1 MYQDDVELFMKQGLQ
16 DYPVV
21 SCLDVP
27 TITDDV
33 DPQIELYM
41 DLITEEYHELQEA
54 YKEQDVVEVAD
65 ALADMVWVIMGMAS
79 TLGMDF
85 NDIWEEVKRSNM
97 SKFTNNIIIRDGKT
111 CKILKPSTFSEP
123 DLAPILGL

>member
-41 DLITEEYHELQEA
+41 DLITEEYHELKEA

-79 TLGMDF
+79 SLGMDF

-111 CKILKPSTFSEP
+111 GKILKPSTFSEP

>member
-79 TLGMDF
+79 TLGIDF

-111 CKILKPSTFSEP
+111 GKILKPSTFSEP

>member
-33 DPQIELYM
+33 DPQINLYM
-41 DLITEEYHELQEA
+41 DLITEEYEELKEA
-54 YKEQDVVEVAD
+54 YEQQDVVEVAD

-79 TLGMDF
+79 SLGMDF

-111 CKILKPSTFSEP
+111 GKILKPSTFSEP

>member
-33 DPQIELYM
+33 DPQIGLYM
-41 DLITEEYHELQEA
+41 DLITEEYHELKEA
-54 YKEQDVVEVAD
+54 YKDQDVVEVAD

-111 CKILKPSTFSEP
+111 GKILKPSTFSEP
-123 DLAPILGL
+123 NLAPILGL

>member
-54 YKEQDVVEVAD
+54 YEQQDVVEVAD

-111 CKILKPSTFSEP
+111 GKILKPSTFSEP

>member
-33 DPQIELYM
+33 DPQIGLYM
-41 DLITEEYHELQEA
+41 DLITEEYEELKEA
-54 YKEQDVVEVAD
+54 YEQQDVVEVAD

-79 TLGMDF
+79 TLGIDF

-111 CKILKPSTFSEP
+111 GKILKPSTFSEP

>member
-33 DPQIELYM
+33 DPQIGLYM
-41 DLITEEYHELQEA
+41 DLITEEYEELKEA
-54 YKEQDVVEVAD
+54 YEQQDVVEVAD

-79 TLGMDF
+79 SLGIDF

-111 CKILKPSTFSEP
+111 GKILKPSTFSEP

>member
-41 DLITEEYHELQEA
+41 DLITEEYEELKEA
-54 YKEQDVVEVAD
+54 YEQQDVVEVAD

-79 TLGMDF
+79 SLGMDF

-111 CKILKPSTFSEP
+111 GKILKPSTFSEP

>member
-33 DPQIELYM
+33 DPQIGLYM
-41 DLITEEYHELQEA
+41 DLITEEYEELKEA
-54 YKEQDVVEVAD
+54 YEQQDVVEVAD
-65 ALADMVWVIMGMAS
+65 ALADLVWVIMGMAS

-85 NDIWEEVKRSNM
+85 NEIWEEVKRSNM
-97 SKFTNNIIIRDGKT
+97 TKFPNGIALRDKT
-111 CKILKPSTFSEP
+111 GKILKPSTFSEP

>member
-97 SKFTNNIIIRDGKT
+97 SKFPNGIALRDEVTG
-111 CKILKPSTFSEP
+111 KILKPSTFSEP

>member
-27 TITDDV
+27 TITSDV
-33 DPQIELYM
+33 DPQINLYM
-41 DLITEEYHELQEA
+41 DLITEEYEELKEA
-54 YKEQDVVEVAD
+54 YEQQDVVEVAD

-79 TLGMDF
+79 SLGIDF

-111 CKILKPSTFSEP
+111 GKILKPSTFSEP

>member
-1 MYQDDVELFMKQGLQ
+1 
-16 DYPVV
+16 
-21 SCLDVP
+21 
-27 TITDDV
+27 
-33 DPQIELYM
+33 M
-41 DLITEEYHELQEA
+41 DLITEEYEELKEA
-54 YKEQDVVEVAD
+54 YEQQDVVEVAD

-111 CKILKPSTFSEP
+111 GKILKPSTFSEP

>member
-54 YKEQDVVEVAD
+54 YKQQDVVEVAD

-111 CKILKPSTFSEP
+111 GKILKPSTFSEP

>member
-111 CKILKPSTFSEP
+111 GKILKPSTFSEP

>member
-41 DLITEEYHELQEA
+41 DLITEEYEELKEA
-54 YKEQDVVEVAD
+54 YEQQDVVEVAD

-111 CKILKPSTFSEP
+111 GKILKPSTFSEP

>member
-27 TITDDV
+27 TMTDDV
-33 DPQIELYM
+33 DPQIGLYI
-41 DLITEEYHELQEA
+41 DLITEEYEELKEA
-54 YKEQDVVEVAD
+54 YEQQDVVEVAD

-79 TLGMDF
+79 SLGMDF

-111 CKILKPSTFSEP
+111 GKILKPSTFSEP

>member
-54 YKEQDVVEVAD
+54 YMEQVVVDVAD
-65 ALADMVWVIMGMAS
+65 ALEDMVWVIMGMAS
-79 TLGMDF
+79 TLGIDF

-111 CKILKPSTFSEP
+111 GKILKPSTFSEP

>member
-27 TITDDV
+27 TITSDV
-33 DPQIELYM
+33 DPQINLYM

-79 TLGMDF
+79 SLGMDF

-111 CKILKPSTFSEP
+111 GKILKPSTFSEP

>member
-27 TITDDV
+27 TITSDV
-33 DPQIELYM
+33 DPQINLYM
-41 DLITEEYHELQEA
+41 DLITEEYEELKEA
-54 YKEQDVVEVAD
+54 YEQQDVVEVAD

-79 TLGMDF
+79 SLGMDF

-111 CKILKPSTFSEP
+111 GKILKPSTFSEP

>member
-54 YKEQDVVEVAD
+54 YKQQDVVEVAD

-79 TLGMDF
+79 SLGMDF

-111 CKILKPSTFSEP
+111 GKILKPSTFSEP

>member
-54 YKEQDVVEVAD
+54 YKEKDVVEVAD

-111 CKILKPSTFSEP
+111 GKILKPSTFSEP

>member
-33 DPQIELYM
+33 DPQINLYM
-41 DLITEEYHELQEA
+41 DLITEEYEELKEA
-54 YKEQDVVEVAD
+54 YEQQDVVEVAD

-79 TLGMDF
+79 TLGIDF

-111 CKILKPSTFSEP
+111 GKILKPSTFSEP

>member
-27 TITDDV
+27 TITSDV
-33 DPQIELYM
+33 DPQINLYM

-111 CKILKPSTFSEP
+111 GKILKPSTFSEP

>member
-41 DLITEEYHELQEA
+41 DLITEEYHELKEA
-54 YKEQDVVEVAD
+54 YKDQDVVEVAD

-111 CKILKPSTFSEP
+111 GKILKPSTFSEP
-123 DLAPILGL
+123 NLAPILGL

>member
-1 MYQDDVELFMKQGLQ
+1 MYQDDVEVFMSIGGQ

-27 TITDDV
+27 TITSDV

-41 DLITEEYHELQEA
+41 DLIAEEFCELQEA
-54 YKEQDVVEVAD
+54 YMEQDVVEVAD
-65 ALADMVWVIMGMAS
+65 ALADLVWVIMGMAS

-85 NDIWEEVKRSNM
+85 NEIWEEVKRSNM
-97 SKFTNNIIIRDGKT
+97 TKFPNGIALRDKT
-111 CKILKPSTFSEP
+111 GKILKPSTFSEP

>member
-41 DLITEEYHELQEA
+41 DLITEEYEELKEA
-54 YKEQDVVEVAD
+54 YEQQDVVEVAD

-79 TLGMDF
+79 TLGIDF

-111 CKILKPSTFSEP
+111 GKILKPSTFSEP

>member
-79 TLGMDF
+79 SLGMDF

-111 CKILKPSTFSEP
+111 GKILKPSTFSEP

>member
-27 TITDDV
+27 TITGDV
-33 DPQIELYM
+33 DPQINLYM
-41 DLITEEYHELQEA
+41 DLITEEYEELKEA
-54 YKEQDVVEVAD
+54 YEQQDVVEVAD

-79 TLGMDF
+79 SLGMDF

-111 CKILKPSTFSEP
+111 GKILKPSTFSEP

>member
-27 TITDDV
+27 TITSDV

-111 CKILKPSTFSEP
+111 GKILKPSTFSEP

>member
-41 DLITEEYHELQEA
+41 DLITEEFHELHEA
-54 YKEQDVVEVAD
+54 YMEQDVVEVAD

-111 CKILKPSTFSEP
+111 GKILKPSTFSEP

>member
-33 DPQIELYM
+33 DPQIGLYM
-41 DLITEEYHELQEA
+41 DLITEEYEELKEA
-54 YKEQDVVEVAD
+54 YEQQDVVEVAD

-79 TLGMDF
+79 SLGMDF

-111 CKILKPSTFSEP
+111 GKILKPSTFSEP

>member
-27 TITDDV
+27 TITSDV
-33 DPQIELYM
+33 DPQINLYM
-41 DLITEEYHELQEA
+41 DLITEEYEELKEA
-54 YKEQDVVEVAD
+54 YEQQDVVEVAD

-111 CKILKPSTFSEP
+111 GKILKPSTFSEP

>member
-27 TITDDV
+27 TITSDV
-33 DPQIELYM
+33 DPQINLYM
-41 DLITEEYHELQEA
+41 DLITEEYEELKEA
-54 YKEQDVVEVAD
+54 YEQQDVVEVAD

-79 TLGMDF
+79 TLGIDF

-111 CKILKPSTFSEP
+111 GKILKPSTFSEP

>member
-33 DPQIELYM
+33 DPQIGLYM
-41 DLITEEYHELQEA
+41 DLITEEYEELKEA
-54 YKEQDVVEVAD
+54 YEQQDVVEVAD

-111 CKILKPSTFSEP
+111 GKILKPSTFSEP